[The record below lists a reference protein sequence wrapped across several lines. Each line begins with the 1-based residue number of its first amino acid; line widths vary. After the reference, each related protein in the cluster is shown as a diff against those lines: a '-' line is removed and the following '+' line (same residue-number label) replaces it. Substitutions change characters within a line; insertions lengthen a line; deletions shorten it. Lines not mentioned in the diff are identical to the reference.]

1 MRILAIADV
10 ECKSLWDHFDK
21 SKVADIDLIISCGD
35 LDSKYLSF
43 LATLS
48 SAPVI
53 YVHGNHDKKYKHTP
67 PEGCICIEDEIFVYK
82 GIRILG
88 LGGSMQYAG
97 TEHQYTERQMAK
109 RVQKL
114 KRKLKKH
121 KGFDIL
127 VTHSPAF
134 GINDGDDLPHQGF
147 QIFKDLMDEYAP
159 KYFLH
164 GHVHMQY
171 GRKHKREDM
180 YSQTKILNAFERCV
194 FDYEQTSEEM

>member
-1 MRILAIADV
+1 
-10 ECKSLWDHFDK
+10 
-21 SKVADIDLIISCGD
+21 
-35 LDSKYLSF
+35 
-43 LATLS
+43 
-48 SAPVI
+48 
-53 YVHGNHDKKYKHTP
+53 
-67 PEGCICIEDEIFVYK
+67 
-82 GIRILG
+82 
-88 LGGSMQYAG
+88 
-97 TEHQYTERQMAK
+97 MAK

-180 YSQTKILNAFERCV
+180 YNKTKILNAFERCV

>member
-1 MRILAIADV
+1 
-10 ECKSLWDHFDK
+10 
-21 SKVADIDLIISCGD
+21 VADIELIISCGD
-35 LDSKYLSF
+35 LDPKYLSF